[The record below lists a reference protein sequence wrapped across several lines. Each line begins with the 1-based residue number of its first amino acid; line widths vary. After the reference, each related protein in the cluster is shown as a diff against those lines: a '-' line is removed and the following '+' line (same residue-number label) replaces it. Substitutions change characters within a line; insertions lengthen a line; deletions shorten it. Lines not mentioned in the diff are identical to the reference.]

1 MLPKFGGGQTLLCPP
16 ICIGFQG
23 ISKIS
28 QIYTRKKNLKKTPMF
43 SSTFGPK
50 NHKILWVKKVAL
62 IGSII
67 TENLG
72 LKTHTHTHTHTH
84 TVHYTLHTRNTNLL
98 SLAFVV
104 FVLVLHQLLLA
115 VGRRRNVRKR
125 RRSCSGES
133 WDDACW

>member
-28 QIYTRKKNLKKTPMF
+28 QIYTRKKNLKKTPIF
-43 SSTFGPK
+43 SSTF
-50 NHKILWVKKVAL
+50 WSKKPQNFVGKKSGTDWQHYNRKL
-62 IGSII
+62 
-67 TENLG
+67 EPQN
-72 LKTHTHTHTHTH
+72 THTHTH